1 MTRVF
6 ARQDVLG
13 GLLLVVFG
21 VAGLALGAPLAMGTA
36 RRMGPGYFPT
46 ILSWALIVLGGAIA
60 ARGAMRSGIPATR
73 VGWRSVVLVTLA
85 AAIFGY
91 LIDRIGLTAATIAAV
106 VLGAYA
112 GRDARPIEVAA
123 LAVILAA
130 SAVGLFV
137 YGLGQPLPL
146 WGR

>member
-13 GLLLVVFG
+13 GLLLVAFG
-21 VAGLALGAPLAMGTA
+21 AAGLALGASLDMGTA

-46 ILSWALIVLGGAIA
+46 ILSWSLIVLGGAIA
-60 ARGAMRSGIPATR
+60 VRGALKNGIPATR
-73 VGWRSVVLVTLA
+73 VRWRSVVLVTLA
-85 AAIFGY
+85 AVIYGY
-91 LIDRIGLTAATIAAV
+91 LIDRVGLIAATIAVV